1 MKKIIFLIETLG
13 CGGAEKVLLDIV
25 KNIDKEKFDV
35 TVQTIV
41 DNGIYDKEIKKYCS
55 YDSYL
60 KIHDLNKGI
69 FKKLIYKI
77 KYKLVYKLPP
87 KIVYKLLIKK
97 KYDIE
102 VAFVE
107 GYVTKIIGS
116 SKLNSINKI
125 AWIHVDPIQRD
136 YADLYYRNLE
146 QQKLYYNNFN
156 KIICVSNSV
165 KESFEQKFGNN
176 NKVLVQ
182 YNPIDKEDILSK
194 QNENVSSINNDKV
207 LKLIT
212 VGRLVEQK
220 GYDRLLKVCNRLIKE
235 DNIDFKLY
243 ILGEGPLKDNLQ
255 TYILE
260 NNLSENIY
268 LCGFKKNPYK
278 YINRCDLF
286 VCSSRAEGF
295 SLVIAESICIGTP
308 VITTNCSGPNELLEN
323 GKYGMLVENNDES
336 LYLGIKEILKNPKVL
351 DVYRK
356 SMDKI
361 KDRFD
366 INTIIKEIEV
376 KFSEF

>member
-13 CGGAEKVLLDIV
+13 GGGAEKVLLDIV
-25 KNIDKEKFDV
+25 KNIDKDQFDV

-41 DNGIYDKEIKKYCS
+41 DNGIYDKEIKKYCN

-60 KIHDLNKGI
+60 KIDDLNKGI

-77 KYKLVYKLPP
+77 KYKLIYKLPP

-107 GYVTKIIGS
+107 GYVTKVIGN
-116 SKLNSINKI
+116 SKLNSTNKI
-125 AWIHVDPIQRD
+125 AWVHVDPIQRD
-136 YADLYYRNLE
+136 YADLYFRNLE
-146 QQKLYYNNFN
+146 HQALCYNNFN
-156 KIICVSNSV
+156 KVICVSNSV
-165 KESFEQKFGNN
+165 KASFEQKFGNSN
-176 NKVLVQ
+176 EVLVQ
-182 YNPIDKEDILSK
+182 YNPIDK
-194 QNENVSSINNDKV
+194 NNIFLRKDEKIDFKDSNSF
-207 LKLIT
+207 KLIT

-220 GYDRLLKVCNRLIKE
+220 GYDRLLRVCNKLIKE
-235 DNIDFKLY
+235 DGLNFELY
-243 ILGEGPLKDNLQ
+243 ILGEGLLKDNLQ
-255 TYILE
+255 AYILE

-278 YINRCDLF
+278 YMKKCDLF

-295 SLVIAESICIGTP
+295 SLVIAESMCMGIP
-308 VITTNCSGPNELLEN
+308 VISTNCSGPNELLDD
-323 GKYGMLVENNDES
+323 GKYGILVENNEES
-336 LYLGIKEILKNPKVL
+336 LYLGIKEILKNPKLL

-356 SMDKI
+356 SIDTI

-376 KFSEF
+376 KLSEF

>member
-13 CGGAEKVLLDIV
+13 GGGAEKVLLDIV

-41 DNGIYDKEIKKYCS
+41 DNGIYDKEIKKYCN

-60 KIHDLNKGI
+60 KIDDLNKGI

-77 KYKLVYKLPP
+77 KYKLIYKLPP

-107 GYVTKIIGS
+107 GYVTKVIGN
-116 SKLNSINKI
+116 SKLNSTNKI
-125 AWIHVDPIQRD
+125 AWVHVDPIQRD

-146 QQKLYYNNFN
+146 QQKLCYNNFN

-165 KESFEQKFGNN
+165 KESFEQKFDNN
-176 NKVLVQ
+176 NEVLVQ

-194 QNENVSSINNDKV
+194 KNEAFSIENDKSF
-207 LKLIT
+207 KLIT

-220 GYDRLLKVCNRLIKE
+220 GYDRLLRVCKKLIKE
-235 DNIDFKLY
+235 DGINFKLY
-243 ILGEGPLKDNLQ
+243 ILGEGPLKNNLQ

-278 YINRCDLF
+278 YMNKCDLF

-295 SLVIAESICIGTP
+295 SLVIAESMCMGIP
-308 VITTNCSGPNELLEN
+308 VISTNCSGPNELLDD
-323 GKYGMLVENNDES
+323 GKYGMLVENNEES
-336 LYLGIKEILKNPKVL
+336 LYLGIKEILKNPKLL

-356 SMDKI
+356 SIDTI

-376 KFSEF
+376 KLSEF

>member
-13 CGGAEKVLLDIV
+13 GGGAEKVLLDIV
-25 KNIDKEKFDV
+25 KNIDKDQFDV

-41 DNGIYDKEIKKYCS
+41 DNGIYDKEIKKYCN

-60 KIHDLNKGI
+60 KIDDLNKGI

-77 KYKLVYKLPP
+77 KYKLIYKLPP

-107 GYVTKIIGS
+107 GYVTKVIGN
-116 SKLNSINKI
+116 SKLNSTNKI
-125 AWIHVDPIQRD
+125 AWVHVDPIQRD
-136 YADLYYRNLE
+136 YADLYFRNLE
-146 QQKLYYNNFN
+146 HQALCYNNFN
-156 KIICVSNSV
+156 KVICVSNSV
-165 KESFEQKFGNN
+165 KASFEQKFGNSN
-176 NKVLVQ
+176 EVLVQ
-182 YNPIDKEDILSK
+182 YNPIDK
-194 QNENVSSINNDKV
+194 NNIFLKKDEKIDFKDSNSF
-207 LKLIT
+207 KLIT

-220 GYDRLLKVCNRLIKE
+220 GYDRLLRVCNKLIKE
-235 DNIDFKLY
+235 DGLNFELY

-255 TYILE
+255 AYILE

-278 YINRCDLF
+278 YMKKCDLF

-295 SLVIAESICIGTP
+295 SLVIAESMCMGIP
-308 VITTNCSGPNELLEN
+308 VISTNCSGPNELLDD
-323 GKYGMLVENNDES
+323 GKYGMLVENNEES
-336 LYLGIKEILKNPKVL
+336 LYLGIKEILKNPKLL

-356 SMDKI
+356 SIDTI

-376 KFSEF
+376 KLSEF

>member
-13 CGGAEKVLLDIV
+13 GGGAEKVLLDIV

-41 DNGIYDKEIKKYCS
+41 DSGIYDKEIKKYCN

-60 KIHDLNKGI
+60 KIDDLNKGI

-77 KYKLVYKLPP
+77 KYKLIYKLPR

-107 GYVTKIIGS
+107 GYVTKVIGS
-116 SKLNSINKI
+116 SKLNSTNKI
-125 AWIHVDPIQRD
+125 AWVHVDPIQRD

-146 QQKLYYNNFN
+146 QQKLCYNNFN

-176 NKVLVQ
+176 NEVLVQ
-182 YNPIDKEDILSK
+182 YNPIDKEDILLK
-194 QNENVSSINNDKV
+194 KNEAFSIENDKSF
-207 LKLIT
+207 KLIT

-220 GYDRLLKVCNRLIKE
+220 GYDRLLKVCKKLIKE
-235 DNIDFKLY
+235 DGINFKLY
-243 ILGEGPLKDNLQ
+243 ILGEGPLKNNLQ

-278 YINRCDLF
+278 YMNKCDLF

-295 SLVIAESICIGTP
+295 SLVIAESICMGIP
-308 VITTNCSGPNELLEN
+308 VISTNCSGPNELLDD
-323 GKYGMLVENNDES
+323 GKYGMLVENNEES
-336 LYLGIKEILKNPKVL
+336 LYLGIKEILKNPKLL

-356 SMDKI
+356 SMDTI

-376 KFSEF
+376 KLSEF